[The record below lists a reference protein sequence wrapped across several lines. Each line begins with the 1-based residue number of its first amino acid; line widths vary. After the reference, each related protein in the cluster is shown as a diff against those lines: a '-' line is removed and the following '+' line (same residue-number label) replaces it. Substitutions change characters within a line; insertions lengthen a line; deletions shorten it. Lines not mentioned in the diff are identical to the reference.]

1 MYNDGYRI
9 ERLTEERLAD
19 MTSLHKAVY
28 GKALS
33 PDFFA
38 RKYNT
43 AFTGVMYT
51 GYLAYAGDVP
61 AAFYGVI
68 PCFINCDGRPI
79 LAAQSADTMTHPDHR
94 GKGLFIKLAELTY
107 ELCYAEDVRILFGFP
122 NQNSLPGFIN
132 KLDWQVTAQMEC
144 FIIPVKTL
152 PLERLTNKFQV
163 LNGLYKLYTK
173 KVIRKYASLQCGVPS
188 TLINEGFHGVHRDG
202 YYLGHKTYTESFTIK
217 TGDTSIWF
225 KIADG
230 MVIGDI
236 DMATNDLRDIIPLL
250 KKIAR
255 RLGLRKLQFQADKR
269 SALNAFLKHYADP
282 IPSFPVIVKDLGAM
296 MPLDKMAFAFADI
309 DIF

>member
-1 MYNDGYRI
+1 MHSDGYRI

-28 GKALS
+28 GKALPS
-33 PDFFA
+33 GFFS

-51 GYLAYAGDVP
+51 GYLAYADDVP

-68 PCFINCDGRPI
+68 PCFIERDGQPV

-107 ELCYAEDVRILFGFP
+107 KLCYEEEILILFGFP
-122 NQNSLPGFIN
+122 NQNSLPGFVN
-132 KLDWQVTAQMEC
+132 KLNWQVSAQMEC
-144 FIIPVKTL
+144 FIIPVKAL
-152 PLERLTNKFQV
+152 PLERLANKFP
-163 LNGLYKLYTK
+163 LLKGLYRLFTNNIIK
-173 KVIRKYASLQCGVPS
+173 KYASPQKGMRSSL
-188 TLINEGFHGVHRDG
+188 TNEGFLGLHRDS

-217 TGDTSIWF
+217 TGDTLVWF
-225 KIADG
+225 RIGNG

-236 DMATNDLRDIIPLL
+236 DITTNDLRDIIPRL
-250 KKIAR
+250 KKIAG
-255 RLGLRKLQFQADKR
+255 RLGLQKLQFQADKR
-269 SALNAFLKHYADP
+269 SALNVFLKRYADP
-282 IPSFPVIVKDLGAM
+282 IPSFPVIVKDLGARI
-296 MPLDKMAFAFADI
+296 PLDKMAFAFADI

>member
-1 MYNDGYRI
+1 MHSNGYRI

-19 MTSLHKAVY
+19 MTSLHKTVY

-33 PDFFA
+33 PDFFP

-68 PCFINCDGRPI
+68 PCFIECDGKPV

-107 ELCYAEDVRILFGFP
+107 ELCYKEKILILFGFP
-122 NQNSLPGFIN
+122 NQNSLPGFVN
-132 KLDWQVTAQMEC
+132 KLNWQVSAQMEC
-144 FIIPVKTL
+144 FIIPVDAL
-152 PLERLTNKFQV
+152 PLERLANKLPF
-163 LNGLYKLYTK
+163 LKGLYRLYVK
-173 KVIRKYASLQCGVPS
+173 NVVRKHTSPQKGITTSLIS
-188 TLINEGFHGVHRDG
+188 EGFYGLHRDSH
-202 YYLGHKTYTESFTIK
+202 YLGYKTYTESFTLK
-217 TGDTSIWF
+217 TGDASVWF

-236 DMATNDLRDIIPLL
+236 DLATNDLSEIIPRL

-255 RLGLRKLQFQADKR
+255 RLGLQKLQFQADKR
-269 SALNAFLKHYADP
+269 SALNTFLKLHAAP
-282 IPSFPVIVKDLGAM
+282 IPSFPVIVKDFDARL
-296 MPLDKMAFAFADI
+296 PLDKMAFAFADI

>member
-1 MYNDGYRI
+1 MHNDEYRI
-9 ERLTEERLAD
+9 ERLTQERLAD

-33 PDFFA
+33 ADFFI

-61 AAFYGVI
+61 VAFYGVV
-68 PCFINCDGRPI
+68 PCFIDCDGHPV

-107 ELCYAEDVRILFGFP
+107 ALCYYEKILILFGFP
-122 NQNSLPGFIN
+122 NQNSLPGFVN
-132 KLDWQVTAQMEC
+132 KLDWQVSAQMEC
-144 FIIPVKTL
+144 FIIPVKAL
-152 PLERLTNKFQV
+152 PLERLANKLPV
-163 LNGLYKLYTK
+163 LKGLYRFYIKN
-173 KVIRKYASLQCGVPS
+173 VIRKYTSPQKGIKSSLISEGFYSLQ
-188 TLINEGFHGVHRDG
+188 RDSS
-202 YYLGHKTYTESFTIK
+202 YLGYKTYTESFSIK
-217 TGDTSIWF
+217 TGGALVWF
-225 KIADG
+225 RIADG

-236 DMATNDLRDIIPLL
+236 DLTTNNLRDIIPRL

-255 RLGLRKLQFQADKR
+255 QLGLQKIQFQADKR
-269 SALNAFLKHYADP
+269 SALNTFLKRYAEP
-282 IPSFPVIVKDLGAM
+282 IPSFPVIVKDLGARL
-296 MPLDKMAFAFADI
+296 PLDKMAFAFADI